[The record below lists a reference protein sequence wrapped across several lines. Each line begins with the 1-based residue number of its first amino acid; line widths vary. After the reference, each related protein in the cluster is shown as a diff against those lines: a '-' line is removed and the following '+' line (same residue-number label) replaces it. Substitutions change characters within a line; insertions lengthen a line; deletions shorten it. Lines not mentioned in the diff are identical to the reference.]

1 MMIGFVSL
9 EIYKSFYL
17 EVEMNLINHRY
28 RVIEVLRTDAF
39 GEVLVVE
46 INGKNTLIPFRKEF
60 IKEVNIEKKKIDI
73 IMWEGL
79 L

>member
-1 MMIGFVSL
+1 
-9 EIYKSFYL
+9 
-17 EVEMNLINHRY
+17 MNLINHRY